1 MLFRSILGPR
11 EVHIGFST
19 AFKDEAT
26 GFCDTILSNMDILV
40 ARSPAHYTSDIQKVR
55 AVFKPELSALK
66 DVIVFSTHKDSTHPL
81 AEELSGGDYD
91 GDIAWVCWQT
101 EIVSEF
107 ENAKMPICPDM
118 VKEGYIT
125 KNSATY
131 AELVSMNR
139 KDPIDAFLANSFDF
153 NLKQNMLGICTNFK
167 EKLCYTLKSVACD
180 EAVFLST
187 LLSSLVD
194 QAKQGYSFTNK
205 DWERMKAEKIR
216 VMVTEPNYKLPTLKG
231 NPKDMHLIDHLKFRI
246 AQNTVDNTLADLHKN
261 LPIPQ
266 YWDDDVVQLAKFAR
280 KEAQASTEWTELLR
294 TLDADIEPIRDLWTK
309 YFSVSREED
318 SKAVF
323 STAIND
329 IYPKWC
335 EIKPAM
341 DTPFTRSLTM
351 PYLADAELSTWELLK
366 ASILFDS
373 QNRGYVSKMVWWL
386 AGKQLAHLKAQSK
399 GPVSVIPKIGRAHV

>member
-1 MLFRSILGPR
+1 
-11 EVHIGFST
+11 
-19 AFKDEAT
+19 
-26 GFCDTILSNMDILV
+26 
-40 ARSPAHYTSDIQKVR
+40 
-55 AVFKPELSALK
+55 
-66 DVIVFSTHKDSTHPL
+66 
-81 AEELSGGDYD
+81 
-91 GDIAWVCWQT
+91 
-101 EIVSEF
+101 
-107 ENAKMPICPDM
+107 
-118 VKEGYIT
+118 
-125 KNSATY
+125 
-131 AELVSMNR
+131 
-139 KDPIDAFLANSFDF
+139 
-153 NLKQNMLGICTNFK
+153 
-167 EKLCYTLKSVACD
+167 
-180 EAVFLST
+180 
-187 LLSSLVD
+187 
-194 QAKQGYSFTNK
+194 
-205 DWERMKAEKIR
+205 
-216 VMVTEPNYKLPTLKG
+216 
-231 NPKDMHLIDHLKFRI
+231 MHLIDHLKFRI

-399 GPVSVIPKIGRAHV
+399 GPVSVIPTMYAMLKPDNTFVKLVQVDEHEPRFWEVRVEAVVDEDEELDYEE